1 MSYTLIRD
9 NISRDT
15 VQALEALLHMAQE
28 GTVTGIAFAVMLKR
42 RKFFVNVAGE
52 AYRDPTFARGAIL
65 ALDDE
70 LRDIVQRGAM
80 SNTTM

>member
-9 NISRDT
+9 HISRDT
-15 VQALEALLHMAQE
+15 VEALDQLLHLAKD
-28 GTVTGIAFAVMLKR
+28 GTVTGIAFAVLMKR
-42 RKFFVNVAGE
+42 RKFLVNIAGE

-70 LRDIVQRGAM
+70 LRDIVQRGAL